1 MPIITMYGI
10 YTCIFMY
17 IFMYI
22 CIYFSNWFFGS
33 SLSVLAK
40 VFLLRIP
47 PLVSRLS
54 PIKLS
59 LLIVY
64 SLCGR

>member
-1 MPIITMYGI
+1 MSVITMYRM
-10 YTCIFMY
+10 YTCVFMY

-22 CIYFSNWFFGS
+22 CIYFSNWLFGS

-47 PLVSRLS
+47 LISRLS